1 MRRWARRRW
10 WSSRRNKEEGLREI
24 ASKGQLRLA
33 YLRWAVVTV
42 PFILLLGF
50 TSARLV
56 PSGSQNP
63 WYFALTKPD
72 NMPPEWAFP
81 VAWTVIY
88 ILLGLALA
96 MIINA
101 RGSTLR
107 GPALVLFAVQM
118 AVNLAWTPVFFG
130 MHQVMTALILLG
142 TLGVLVLVTLI
153 MFGRIRTGA
162 ALLLVPYLAW
172 VCYAGFILYQ
182 IHQLN
187 PNAGSLVSAGGG
199 DQIQIDD
206 DTVLVDGNAAADAVD
221 TESGNLTN
229 AE

>member
-1 MRRWARRRW
+1 M
-10 WSSRRNKEEGLREI
+10 REI

-56 PSGSQNP
+56 PSGSSNP
-63 WYFALTKPD
+63 WYVALIKPD
-72 NMPPEWAFP
+72 DMPPEWAFP

-88 ILLGLALA
+88 VLMGLALA

-118 AVNLAWTPVFFG
+118 AANLAWTPIFFG
-130 MHQVMTALILLG
+130 MHQVTTALAV
-142 TLGVLVLVTLI
+142 LGVLAVLVLLTILL
-153 MFGRIRTGA
+153 FGRIRLGA
-162 ALLLVPYLAW
+162 ALLLLPYLAW
-172 VCYAGFILYQ
+172 VCYASFLLYQ

-187 PNAGSLVSAGGG
+187 PEAASLVSSGAS
-199 DQIQIDD
+199 DQIQIDED
-206 DTVLVDGNAAADAVD
+206 AVLVDDNVIV
-221 TESGNLTN
+221 TENGSGNN